1 MNSDITAILNKGIIK
16 HSLTKK
22 EILSLLKTED
32 ANKLFKAA
40 DKIRKDY
47 VGDEVHLRALIEFS
61 NYCQQNCLYC
71 GLRRDNS
78 KLLRYRIEPDKII
91 DLAQKAKDYGYK
103 TIVLQSGQDSY
114 YTVAKMKKIISAI
127 KNLNLAL
134 TLSIGEKT
142 FKEYSAYRDAGADR
156 YLLKIE
162 TTDEIVYNELNPEM
176 NLKNRKNCIKNIKKL
191 GYEIGSGI
199 IVGLPGQTLE
209 SIVED
214 IIYMQ
219 SIPVDMAGIGP
230 FIYNPNTPITC
241 PPKKNNNTHF
251 ELSLKIIA
259 ILRILMPDINI
270 PATTAIETINPN
282 GRLIALQSG
291 ANVVMPNATEINYK
305 KYYEIYPGK
314 ICLKDSPKHCR
325 FCIESKLKSIN
336 RYVSTGKGFH
346 NKINYN
352 CIMISNKEGL

>member
-1 MNSDITAILNKGIIK
+1 MNTDITVILNKGSIK
-16 HSLTKK
+16 HTLNKS
-22 EILSLLKTED
+22 EILSLLKTKD
-32 ANKLFKAA
+32 TNKLFKVAN
-40 DKIRKDY
+40 KIRKLY

-71 GLRRDNS
+71 GLRRDNT
-78 KLLRYRIEPDKII
+78 KLIRYRMEPNKII
-91 DLAQKAKDYGYK
+91 DLVQKAKDYGYK

-114 YTVAKMKKIISAI
+114 YTIEKMKKIILAI
-127 KNLNLAL
+127 KNLNVAL

-142 FKEYSAYRDAGADR
+142 FEEYRAYRNAGTDK

-162 TTDEIVYNELNPEM
+162 TTDQNVYNKLNPGM
-176 NLKNRKNCIKNIKKL
+176 SLKNRKNCIKNIKKL
-191 GYEIGSGI
+191 GYETGSGI

-219 SIPVDMAGIGP
+219 SIPVDMVGIGP

-241 PPKKNNNTHF
+241 PPKNNNNTYF

-259 ILRILMPDINI
+259 ILRILIPDINI
-270 PATTAIETINPN
+270 PATTAMETVKPN

-314 ICLKDSPKHCR
+314 ICLKDSPEHCR
-325 FCIESKLKSIN
+325 CCIESKIKSIK
-336 RYVSTGKGFH
+336 RYISTDVG
-346 NKINYN
+346 IPQ
-352 CIMISNKEGL
+352 